1 MKKTLFITVLLVC
14 AFGFFSQTSLTFAQT
29 TTTGLAQLSG
39 CSGLDCSACNVVDLA
54 NGVIKWL
61 IGILFVV
68 CACLLAYAG
77 VKLVTSGGNSHA
89 LDEAKG
95 MFTNILIGFLIILS
109 AWLII
114 DTIMRALVG
123 TKDNPGQLVAT
134 GTASGWLFWSDVQ
147 CQELYVPEKNDP
159 ETLNY
164 EPVFTAADNEISS
177 PTTITT
183 VSPGGIYYPTAG
195 GVPDGQ
201 LSYQPGISA
210 QRAHASAEL
219 NTLLN
224 CMASK
229 LPSNVGVVS
238 SISDSRIVNGTK
250 TFAQCWGGGCAHTA
264 GSCHYGNGFG
274 VVGRSYAADFGDENN
289 ADDIKGAAYAC
300 GAKAAAV
307 HNGNHVH
314 VTSRGCRG
322 Y

>member
-1 MKKTLFITVLLVC
+1 MKKIILTTIIVFFAFGLFIPHGGVLAAEPV
-14 AFGFFSQTSLTFAQT
+14 
-29 TTTGLAQLSG
+29 TGLAQLSG

-147 CQELYVPEKNDP
+147 CQELYVPPENDQEVLSYAF
-159 ETLNY
+159 ETYDNGRVISETGIS
-164 EPVFTAADNEISS
+164 EPS
-177 PTTITT
+177 TT
-183 VSPGGIYYPTAG
+183 VPISTAPAIITGTLVEYSGARFDSGIVSKVQYVATTFGLRVTGGYRTPERNREVG
-195 GVPDGQ
+195 GVP
-201 LSYQPGISA
+201 
-210 QRAHASAEL
+210 
-219 NTLLN
+219 N
-224 CMASK
+224 
-229 LPSNVGVVS
+229 SNHL
-238 SISDSRIVNGTK
+238 T
-250 TFAQCWGGGCAHTA
+250 
-264 GSCHYGNGFG
+264 
-274 VVGRSYAADFGDENN
+274 GRAADFVGTQSQMLAARQWARNN
-289 ADDIKGAAYAC
+289 GAREALI
-300 GAKAAAV
+300 
-307 HNGNHVH
+307 HNAGSGTHLH
-314 VTSRGCRG
+314 LAW
-322 Y
+322 